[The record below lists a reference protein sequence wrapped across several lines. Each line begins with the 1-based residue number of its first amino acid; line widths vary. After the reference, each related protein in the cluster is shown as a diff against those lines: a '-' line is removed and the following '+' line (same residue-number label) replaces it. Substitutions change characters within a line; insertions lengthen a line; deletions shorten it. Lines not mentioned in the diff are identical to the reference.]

1 MEIVGEIKIIWNYL
15 KKYKKRLYVA
25 SIFALLVIGI
35 SVTIPYIYG
44 RLVDLVQISPFT
56 LNFICSLLGIWF
68 LMSIISA
75 IFNKISGQMGS
86 FIGIDASNDLICKS
100 ASHLINLPLSFH
112 KEKKVG
118 EIFSKIDR
126 AASYLLKIID
136 EILIWALPQFL
147 TAFIG
152 ILILFFIEWKL
163 ALGITIFFFGYL
175 LITFYKTT
183 PIIESQEE
191 LSQVMEEV
199 YGKLYDSFLNV
210 QTIKSCSAEEFQ
222 KKKTSKDFKEKLNF
236 VFKNF
241 MALWHNLSFWQNLF
255 FSVGF
260 IILFGLA
267 LFLLKENLI
276 SLGKLVMF
284 LGYLNL
290 VHAPLRA
297 LGWCWQTFQNGMIII
312 KRLEDFLAIET
323 EDFKIKGKI
332 LKEIK
337 GKVEFKNVNF
347 SYKDK
352 LLVLENINFIAF
364 PGQKIALIGGSGEGK
379 TSLVDLISLYIKPNS
394 GQILID
400 DLDIQEL
407 NLHFL
412 RKIIAYVPQEI
423 TLFNDTIENNIRYGK
438 PEATNEEIVEMSK
451 AANAHKFIESFPK
464 KYQQLVG
471 ERGIKL
477 STGQKQRIAI
487 ARALIRDPKILI
499 LDEATSSLDAESER
513 LVQEA
518 LQRLMEGRTTFII
531 AHRLSTVRKVD
542 KILVLEKGKIIEE
555 GTHENLIKKKGL
567 YWKFHSL
574 QFKLGL

>member
-1 MEIVGEIKIIWNYL
+1 MEIVGEIKIIWKYL

-25 SIFALLVIGI
+25 SIFILLVIGI

-44 RLVDLVQISPFT
+44 RLVDLVQISPFN
-56 LNFICSLLGIWF
+56 LNFIYSLLGVWL

-75 IFNKISGQMGS
+75 VFHKISGQVSS

-100 ASHLINLPLSFH
+100 AAHLINLPLSFH
-112 KEKKVG
+112 REKKVG

-126 AASYLLKIID
+126 AANYLLSIIN
-136 EILIWALPQFL
+136 EVLIWIFPQFL
-147 TAFIG
+147 AAILG
-152 ILILFFIEWKL
+152 ILILLFIEWKL
-163 ALGITIFFFGYL
+163 ALGTIILFFGYL
-175 LITFYKTT
+175 LITFFKTI
-183 PIIESQEE
+183 PVIESQEK
-191 LSQVMEEV
+191 LSQVFEEV
-199 YGKLYDSFLNV
+199 YGNLYDSFLNV
-210 QTIKSCSAEEFQ
+210 QTIKSCSSEKFQ
-222 KKKTSKDFKEKLNF
+222 ETKTSKDFKGKLNL
-236 VFKNF
+236 VYKNF
-241 MALWHNLSFWQNLF
+241 MALWYNLSFWQGLF
-255 FSVGF
+255 FSVSF
-260 IILFGLA
+260 VVLFGLA
-267 LFLLKENLI
+267 LFLLKENFLT
-276 SLGKLVMF
+276 SGKLVMF

-290 VHAPLRA
+290 IYIPLRA
-297 LGWCWQTFQNGMIII
+297 LGWCWQVFRNGIIAI
-312 KRLEDFLAIET
+312 KRLENFLEIKT

-332 LKEIK
+332 LKDVK

-471 ERGIKL
+471 ERGVKL

-487 ARALIRDPKILI
+487 ARALIHDPKILI
-499 LDEATSSLDAESER
+499 LDEATSSLDAESEKISSR
-513 LVQEA
+513 
-518 LQRLMEGRTTFII
+518 G
-531 AHRLSTVRKVD
+531 STK
-542 KILVLEKGKIIEE
+542 
-555 GTHENLIKKKGL
+555 N
-567 YWKFHSL
+567 
-574 QFKLGL
+574 